1 MISPTRE
8 LALQIKDVAEKFV
21 ANDEHLHLLSLVGG
35 TEQQLDITSFQS
47 VPPMRVS
54 AA

>member
-8 LALQIKDVAEKFV
+8 LALQIKEKFV

-47 VPPMRVS
+47 VPLMRVS

>member
-47 VPPMRVS
+47 VPMRVF